1 MIHNEIYTLRRATI
15 DDASAC
21 ALIVDDWIEKTV
33 EMPRL
38 FDKHKLTEMIRNA
51 IPLREVWVIGQPING
66 YISYNPD
73 LLQISA
79 LYVNKRGEGIGKIL
93 LDRIK
98 SDHKYL
104 HLWSHEFNNSAH
116 KFYKREG
123 FQVKNRNPPNPCLN
137 PWVSIRD
144 NTVDLTTVY
153 AFRCNCNLQTKC
165 IYA

>member
-1 MIHNEIYTLRRATI
+1 MIHNEIYTLRRPTI

-38 FDKHKLTEMIRNA
+38 FDKHKLTEMIRNT

-66 YISYNPD
+66 YISYNPH

-79 LYVNKRGEGIGKIL
+79 LYVNKKGEGIGTIL
-93 LDRIK
+93 LCRVK
-98 SDHKYL
+98 SNHKYL
-104 HLWSHEFNNSAH
+104 HLWSDEFNNSAH

-123 FQVKNRNPPNPCLN
+123 FKFKNRKDRGSDGVPE
-137 PWVSIRD
+137 
-144 NTVDLTTVY
+144 
-153 AFRCNCNLQTKC
+153 LQFEWIGK
-165 IYA
+165 

>member
-1 MIHNEIYTLRRATI
+1 MMPNEIYTLRRATV

-38 FDKHKLTEMIRNA
+38 FDKNKLTEMIRNA
-51 IPLREVWVIGQPING
+51 IPMREVWVIGQPING

-79 LYVNKRGEGIGKIL
+79 LYVIRRGEGLAKIL
-93 LDRIK
+93 LDQVK
-98 SDHKYL
+98 SDRKYL
-104 HLWSHEFNNSAH
+104 QLWSHEFNNSAH

-123 FQVKNRNPPNPCLN
+123 FQLKNSKDRGSDGVPE
-137 PWVSIRD
+137 
-144 NTVDLTTVY
+144 
-153 AFRCNCNLQTKC
+153 LQFEWIGK
-165 IYA
+165 

>member
-38 FDKHKLTEMIRNA
+38 FDKHQLTEMIRNA

-66 YISYNPD
+66 YISYNSD
-73 LLQISA
+73 LLEISA
-79 LYVNKRGEGIGKIL
+79 LYVNKRGEGRGKIL

-104 HLWSHEFNNSAH
+104 KLWSHEFNISAH
-116 KFYKREG
+116 KFYRREG
-123 FQVKNRNPPNPCLN
+123 FKFKNRKDRGSDGIPE
-137 PWVSIRD
+137 
-144 NTVDLTTVY
+144 
-153 AFRCNCNLQTKC
+153 LQFEWIEK
-165 IYA
+165 

>member
-1 MIHNEIYTLRRATI
+1 MITIDIHTLRQATI

-38 FDKHKLTEMIRNA
+38 FDKHQLTEMIRNA

-79 LYVNKRGEGIGKIL
+79 LYVKKRGEGLGKIL

-104 HLWSHEFNNSAH
+104 RLWSHEFNNLAH
-116 KFYKREG
+116 KFYTREG
-123 FQVKNRNPPNPCLN
+123 FQLKNRKNRGSDGIPE
-137 PWVSIRD
+137 
-144 NTVDLTTVY
+144 
-153 AFRCNCNLQTKC
+153 LQFEWIEK
-165 IYA
+165 

>member
-1 MIHNEIYTLRRATI
+1 MITIDIHTLRQATI
-15 DDASAC
+15 DYASAC

-33 EMPRL
+33 EIPRL
-38 FDKHKLTEMIRNA
+38 FDKHQLTEMIRNA
-51 IPLREVWVIGQPING
+51 IPLREVQVIGQPISG

-116 KFYKREG
+116 KFYRREG
-123 FQVKNRNPPNPCLN
+123 FKFKNRKDRGSDGIPE
-137 PWVSIRD
+137 
-144 NTVDLTTVY
+144 
-153 AFRCNCNLQTKC
+153 LQFQWIGK
-165 IYA
+165 

>member
-1 MIHNEIYTLRRATI
+1 MIQNETYTLRRAII

-21 ALIVDDWIEKTV
+21 ELIVDDWIEKTV

-79 LYVNKRGEGIGKIL
+79 LYVIRRGEGIGKIL
-93 LDRIK
+93 LDQVK
-98 SDHKYL
+98 SDCKYL
-104 HLWSHEFNNSAH
+104 QLWSHEINNSAH

-123 FQVKNRNPPNPCLN
+123 FQLKNRKDRGSD
-137 PWVSIRD
+137 SIPRF
-144 NTVDLTTVY
+144 TIRVD
-153 AFRCNCNLQTKC
+153 
-165 IYA
+165 

>member
-1 MIHNEIYTLRRATI
+1 MMPNEIYTLRQASV

-21 ALIVDDWIEKTV
+21 ALIIDDWIEKTV
-33 EMPRL
+33 EMPCL

-51 IPLREVWVIGQPING
+51 IPRREVWVIGQPING

-79 LYVNKRGEGIGKIL
+79 LYVNKKGEGIGKIL

-104 HLWSHEFNNSAH
+104 HLSLIH
-116 KFYKREG
+116 
-123 FQVKNRNPPNPCLN
+123 
-137 PWVSIRD
+137 I
-144 NTVDLTTVY
+144 
-153 AFRCNCNLQTKC
+153 
-165 IYA
+165 

>member
-1 MIHNEIYTLRRATI
+1 MIHNQIYTLRRATI
-15 DDASAC
+15 YDASAC

-51 IPLREVWVIGQPING
+51 IPLREVWVIGQPINR

-79 LYVNKRGEGIGKIL
+79 LYVIRRGEGTGKIL
-93 LDRIK
+93 LDQVK
-98 SDHKYL
+98 SDGKYL
-104 HLWSHEFNNSAH
+104 QLWIHEFNNSAH

-123 FQVKNRNPPNPCLN
+123 FQLKNRKDRGSD
-137 PWVSIRD
+137 SIPRF
-144 NTVDLTTVY
+144 TIRVD
-153 AFRCNCNLQTKC
+153 
-165 IYA
+165 

>member
-1 MIHNEIYTLRRATI
+1 
-15 DDASAC
+15 
-21 ALIVDDWIEKTV
+21 
-33 EMPRL
+33 MPRL

-79 LYVNKRGEGIGKIL
+79 LYVNKKGEGIGKIL

-98 SDHKYL
+98 SDHKHLY
-104 HLWSHEFNNSAH
+104 LWSHEFNNSAH

-123 FQVKNRNPPNPCLN
+123 FQLKNRKDRGSDGIPE
-137 PWVSIRD
+137 
-144 NTVDLTTVY
+144 
-153 AFRCNCNLQTKC
+153 LQFEWIEK
-165 IYA
+165 

>member
-1 MIHNEIYTLRRATI
+1 MIQNEIYTLRRATI

-79 LYVNKRGEGIGKIL
+79 LYVKKKAKALGR
-93 LDRIK
+93 
-98 SDHKYL
+98 Y
-104 HLWSHEFNNSAH
+104 F
-116 KFYKREG
+116 
-123 FQVKNRNPPNPCLN
+123 
-137 PWVSIRD
+137 
-144 NTVDLTTVY
+144 LTE
-153 AFRCNCNLQTKC
+153 
-165 IYA
+165 